1 MTGEPTPFMDYW
13 DAVDEAML
21 KLLALDTTDA
31 AIEPDLIAAAQEE
44 GWTPEEFVKAVP
56 ETLTADREREKFP
69 VSLPVWLEKTIKAER
84 LTLDAKKQKRE

>member
-44 GWTPEEFVKAVP
+44 GWTPEEFA
-56 ETLTADREREKFP
+56 L
-69 VSLPVWLEKTIKAER
+69 WY
-84 LTLDAKKQKRE
+84 AKMSGGSVA